1 MLFCFF
7 VSFFTVGVKISHVA
21 TSNQED
27 TSFSNSPS
35 VLNNNRLDIVDRN
48 GDVLATNII
57 TYSLYAHPYEFIDTE
72 IVINKLMSIFPDL
85 NKEVLIKSLQS
96 ERKFVWIKKKLS
108 PEQQE
113 QVKDLGEPGLYLG
126 PRKVRLYPNG
136 SFASHILGGT
146 TFGKE
151 SVNHAEIIGSAGVEL
166 FFDKYLKNKSKEN
179 NVLTLSID
187 LPIQSIIEKVLSSGI
202 KIMNSKGGS
211 AVLINANNGEIISL
225 ASFPDFDPNNR
236 PIPIKG
242 EDSSKSP
249 LFNRA
254 AQGLYELGSTFKVFT
269 IAQALD
275 EGYANT
281 ETIINT
287 KGPLMLG
294 KKPINDFHYYGPTLS
309 LTDVIVKSSNVGTA
323 RIALNIGSNNQKRFL
338 QKFGFIDL
346 TKLEL
351 PEANKAKPII
361 PSKWSKISTATISY
375 GHGISVTPVHLAA
388 AYSTLVNGGLK
399 INPTLIKLKK
409 KEVNTYNLI
418 SPQTSYSLRKIL
430 RKVVTNGTAKSANVD
445 GYQIGGKTGTADK
458 VDPINGGYLEDKVR
472 TIFVSAFPIFDP
484 KYVLVV
490 ILDEPEDRHKDIPDR
505 TASATAV
512 PVSAEII
519 RRIAPILGLRPY
531 KDNNYFEEK
540 TLKVVN

>member
-1 MLFCFF
+1 M
-7 VSFFTVGVKISHVA
+7 I
-21 TSNQED
+21 
-27 TSFSNSPS
+27 
-35 VLNNNRLDIVDRN
+35 
-48 GDVLATNII
+48 
-57 TYSLYAHPYEFIDTE
+57 
-72 IVINKLMSIFPDL
+72 SIFPDL
-85 NKEVLIKSLQS
+85 NNEALKKSLKS
-96 ERKFVWIKKKLS
+96 ERKFVWIKKILS

-113 QVKDLGEPGLYLG
+113 LVKDLGEPGLYLG
-126 PRKVRLYPNG
+126 PRKTRLYPNG

-151 SVNHAEIIGSAGVEL
+151 SVNHAEIVGAAGVEL
-166 FFDKYLKNKSKEN
+166 FFDKYLRNKSKEN
-179 NVLTLSID
+179 DVLVLSID
-187 LPIQSIIEKVLSSGI
+187 LPIQSIVEKVLSSGI

-211 AVLINANNGEIISL
+211 AVLIDANNGEIISL
-225 ASFPDFDPNNR
+225 ASFPDFDPNKR
-236 PIPIKG
+236 PIPQQN
-242 EDSSKSP
+242 EDSSQSP

-269 IAQALD
+269 VAQALD

-294 KKPINDFHYYGPTLS
+294 KKPINDFHYYGPSLS

-323 RIALNIGSNNQKRFL
+323 RIALKIGSNDQKRFL
-338 QKFGFIDL
+338 EKFGFIDL

-351 PEANKAKPII
+351 PEANSAKPII
-361 PSKWSKISTATISY
+361 PSRWSKISTATISY

-388 AYSTLVNGGLK
+388 AYSSLVNGGLK
-399 INPTLIKLKK
+399 IYPTLLKLE
-409 KEVNTYNLI
+409 KEENKTFNLI

-430 RKVVTNGTAKSANVD
+430 RKVVTNGTAKSANID

-519 RRIAPILGLRPY
+519 RRIAPILGLRPHR
-531 KDNNYFEEK
+531 DESYFEEK

>member
-1 MLFCFF
+1 M
-7 VSFFTVGVKISHVA
+7 I
-21 TSNQED
+21 
-27 TSFSNSPS
+27 
-35 VLNNNRLDIVDRN
+35 
-48 GDVLATNII
+48 
-57 TYSLYAHPYEFIDTE
+57 
-72 IVINKLMSIFPDL
+72 SIFPDL
-85 NKEVLIKSLQS
+85 NNEALKKSLKS
-96 ERKFVWIKKKLS
+96 ERKFVWIKKILS

-113 QVKDLGEPGLYLG
+113 LVKDLGEPGLYLG
-126 PRKVRLYPNG
+126 PRKTRLYPNG

-151 SVNHAEIIGSAGVEL
+151 SVNHAEIVGAAGVEL
-166 FFDKYLKNKSKEN
+166 FFDKYLRNKSKEN
-179 NVLTLSID
+179 DVLVLSID
-187 LPIQSIIEKVLSSGI
+187 LPIQSIVEKVLSSGI

-211 AVLINANNGEIISL
+211 AVLIDANNGEIISL
-225 ASFPDFDPNNR
+225 ASFPDFDPNKR
-236 PIPIKG
+236 PIPQQN
-242 EDSSKSP
+242 EDSSQSP

-269 IAQALD
+269 VAQALD

-294 KKPINDFHYYGPTLS
+294 KKPINDFHYYGPSLS

-323 RIALNIGSNNQKRFL
+323 RIALKIGSNDQKRFL
-338 QKFGFIDL
+338 EKFGFIDL

-351 PEANKAKPII
+351 PEANSAKPII
-361 PSKWSKISTATISY
+361 PSRWSKISTATISY

-388 AYSTLVNGGLK
+388 AYSSLVNGGLK
-399 INPTLIKLKK
+399 IYPTLLKLE
-409 KEVNTYNLI
+409 KEENKTFNLI

-430 RKVVTNGTAKSANVD
+430 RKVVTNGTAKSANID

-519 RRIAPILGLRPY
+519 RRIAPILGLRPHR
-531 KDNNYFEEK
+531 NESYFEEK

>member
-1 MLFCFF
+1 M
-7 VSFFTVGVKISHVA
+7 ISY
-21 TSNQED
+21 
-27 TSFSNSPS
+27 SNSAS
-35 VLNNNRLDIVDRN
+35 LLENSRLDIVDRN
-48 GDVLATNII
+48 GDILATNIM
-57 TYSLYAHPYEFIDTE
+57 TYSLYAHPHEFIDA
-72 IVINKLMSIFPDL
+72 KLVMDKLISIFPDL
-85 NKEVLIKSLQS
+85 NKKVLKKNLLS

-113 QVKDLGEPGLYLG
+113 LVKDLGEPGLYLG
-126 PRKVRLYPNG
+126 PRKTRLYPNG

-151 SVNHAEIIGSAGVEL
+151 SVNHAEIVGSAGVEL
-166 FFDKYLKNKSKEN
+166 FFDEYLKNDDKKN
-179 NVLTLSID
+179 DVLTLSID
-187 LPIQSIIEKVLSSGI
+187 LPIQSIVEKVLSSGI
-202 KIMNSKGGS
+202 KIMNSIGGS
-211 AVLINANNGEIISL
+211 AVLIDANNGEIISL
-225 ASFPDFDPNNR
+225 ASFPEFDPNHR
-236 PIPIKG
+236 PIPLEG

-254 AQGLYELGSTFKVFT
+254 AQGLYELGSTFKIFT
-269 IAQALD
+269 AAQALD
-275 EGYANT
+275 EGYAEM

-294 KKPINDFHYYGPTLS
+294 NKPINDFHYYGPSLS

-323 RIALNIGSNNQKRFL
+323 RIALDIGSNDQKRFL
-338 QKFGFIDL
+338 EKFGFIDL

-351 PEANKAKPII
+351 PEANKAKPMI
-361 PSKWSKISTATISY
+361 PSRWSKISTATISY
-375 GHGISVTPVHLAA
+375 GHGISVTPVHLAV
-388 AYSTLVNGGLK
+388 AYSSLVNGGLK
-399 INPTLIKLKK
+399 IYPTLIKSEK
-409 KEVNTYNLI
+409 KEKNTYNLI
-418 SPQTSYSLRKIL
+418 SPQTSYNLRKIL
-430 RKVVTNGTAKSANVD
+430 RKVVTNGTAKSANID

-512 PVSAEII
+512 PVAAEII
-519 RRIAPILGLRPY
+519 RRIAPVLGLRPH
-531 KDNNYFEEK
+531 KEKNYSEEK